1 MKTWWGQLCTMGPKY
16 GYFPQASK
24 TILIVKERFEAKA
37 KAIFGK
43 SGVKISTRGE
53 RHMGEVVGSERFKDK
68 YVSNKTYVQ
77 RTVPYTGH
85 LFQSLEKV
93 MREKLI
99 PALVGRRVSDIERR
113 ILALPVTLAGIGL
126 SNPVLS
132 ADREYSASVSITR
145 NLANVIYNQDKDLT
159 NYDRVQ
165 VENNVK
171 LVKAQKERILQDEYN
186 ILLEEVDV
194 RTKPAAFQNTK
205 R

>member
-1 MKTWWGQLCTMGPKY
+1 M
-16 GYFPQASK
+16 
-24 TILIVKERFEAKA
+24 
-37 KAIFGK
+37 
-43 SGVKISTRGE
+43 
-53 RHMGEVVGSERFKDK
+53 
-68 YVSNKTYVQ
+68 
-77 RTVPYTGH
+77 PYTGH

-165 VENNVK
+165 VENNAK